1 MLLALK
7 RVPGETE
14 SSFAATGRDVGPLRS
29 TRRSWRSSS
38 STRRFKAAIS
48 ERWVVE
54 DFLRE
59 EVSRRISLR
68 ETREI
73 SSFKTDATFDM
84 TYVWGKKGEHLR
96 TPHVGHEFLPSKF
109 FAMSEQRLRSIRRD
123 SGPKSDPLQPGLELK
138 KRTSADSAMRP

>member
-1 MLLALK
+1 MRRPHWAADSPRRLRWAAMLLALK

-14 SSFAATGRDVGPLRS
+14 SSFAATGRDDSPPRP
-29 TRRSWRSSS
+29 TRRSCRSSS
-38 STRRFKAAIS
+38 STRRFNAGIS

-68 ETREI
+68 EIREI

-84 TYVWGKKGEHLR
+84 TYVWGRKGEHLR
-96 TPHVGHEFLPSKF
+96 TPHVGQEFLPSTF
-109 FAMSEQRLRSIRRD
+109 FTV
-123 SGPKSDPLQPGLELK
+123 PEL
-138 KRTSADSAMRP
+138 